1 MLNMHQIGF
10 ALLFIFTSN
19 LWAKSHASIEMPQN
33 VLEQTNNIAKLQ
45 LKSNTEYELLNNGN
59 KQNYNTNTIIES
71 QKHEVQ
77 VDEETKKRNEKY
89 KLFYE
94 LTKSHFIGWSW
105 TDSLLFAFILFL
117 VYVGIRQNKLI
128 YILEMPIPSVVGIK
142 LVAYVDESS
151 PMTLPD
157 PVPPGPIPD
166 FCRVLIGIHNSGRTP
181 MRITKFSIEWMI
193 APTLQ
198 QESKCTHFEEWN
210 SLILPN
216 QGSWVMATT
225 MGDIRPTAVQHQ
237 TIINRQ
243 EYLWVFGF
251 FRYSDFKGKSFDTG
265 FLARWDINQGF
276 VREPNKSYEYQ
287 RES

>member
-19 LWAKSHASIEMPQN
+19 LWAKSHASLEMPQN
-33 VLEQTNNIAKLQ
+33 VLEQTTNIAKLQ

-59 KQNYNTNTIIES
+59 KQNYNTNTIVES

-128 YILEMPIPSVVGIK
+128 YIFEMPIPSVVGIK
-142 LVAYVDESS
+142 LVAYVDELS

-198 QESKCTHFEEWN
+198 QEIQMYPFRGMEFSYTAQPGQLGNGNDHGGYPADWCTTSNNHKQARIFV
-210 SLILPN
+210 
-216 QGSWVMATT
+216 GF
-225 MGDIRPTAVQHQ
+225 R
-237 TIINRQ
+237 
-243 EYLWVFGF
+243 VFSIF
-251 FRYSDFKGKSFDTG
+251 
-265 FLARWDINQGF
+265 
-276 VREPNKSYEYQ
+276 
-287 RES
+287 